1 MRISDWSSD
10 VCSSDLTF
18 GKGFGGDLHRFDR
31 AFGHSRP
38 LERIGEVEP
47 CADVAQIFQQRAA
60 LLGKAGIAAIGLSAR
75 LDRVRGKVRP
85 ALYDITSQSGRK
97 PTRHAKRKRPGTI
110 CAAPQNTEGNTQAK

>member
-60 LLGKAGIAAIGLSAR
+60 LLGKAGTAAIGLSSR
-75 LDRVRGKVRP
+75 LDRTRGKVRP
-85 ALYDITSQSGRK
+85 ALFELTSQSGRM
-97 PTRHAKRKRPGTI
+97 PTPPPQRPT
-110 CAAPQNTEGNTQAK
+110 PGNLCVPLP

>member
-75 LDRVRGKVRP
+75 LARVRGKVRP
-85 ALYDITSQSGRK
+85 APYAITSQSGRK
-97 PTRHAKRKRPGTI
+97 PSPHANHQRPRRL
-110 CAAPQNTEGNTQAK
+110 CEEPQYKTK

>member
-60 LLGKAGIAAIGLSAR
+60 LLGKADRKSVVSGKRVSVRVDLGGRRFIKKKNTNKPSMPLELSHII
-75 LDRVRGKVRP
+75 L
-85 ALYDITSQSGRK
+85 
-97 PTRHAKRKRPGTI
+97 
-110 CAAPQNTEGNTQAK
+110 TEQTQRSS